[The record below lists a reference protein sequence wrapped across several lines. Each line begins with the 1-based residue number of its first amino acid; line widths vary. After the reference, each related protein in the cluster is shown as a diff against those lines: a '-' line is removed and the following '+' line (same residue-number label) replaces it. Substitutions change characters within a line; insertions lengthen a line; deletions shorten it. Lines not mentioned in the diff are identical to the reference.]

1 MSNETR
7 VTEREPRGENMD
19 GERVESTAMNA
30 HKIAKVALDSGS
42 LKNVKTAWHTL
53 ANWLPQRV
61 ARVPAS
67 VHLKLLMAFAVIV
80 LLLIT
85 VGAVGLEALGEGN
98 RRADEI
104 VLLQRKVLAYRQLQH
119 DTTTQLY
126 NVASALVS
134 PDERTLDSTL
144 RQLNQFGYDL
154 DRLQYVSKD
163 EEELFSQIQ
172 QDYKQFIQSV
182 TQVIEL
188 IRAGKVTQGY
198 ELQRTQAASLAD
210 RLERRTNQLVN
221 RAQAEM
227 VARTDQNQAAYLTS
241 QWAVVGFA
249 VGSIALALLLGYAIS
264 WSLIGPVRQ
273 MNTRLSEIASGDFSQ
288 HVAIVN
294 RDELGTL
301 GANLNRMNDEL
312 GRLYAEIQART
323 RELAEKT
330 QQLEIANQHKS
341 EFLANMSH
349 ELRTPLNAIN
359 GFSEVLLEKLFGD
372 INPKQE
378 EYLRDILTSG
388 QHLLSL
394 INDILDISKVE
405 AGRMELERTR
415 FDLREALHS
424 SLMMIRERTTR
435 HAIQLNLNMDDTIG
449 ELEAD
454 ERKVKQ
460 VIFNLLSNAV
470 KFTPDGG
477 CITMTARMS
486 DSVAAVAVQ
495 DTGIGIAPDEQ
506 ARIFEE
512 FQQAKQD
519 PLQKQ
524 EGTGLGLT
532 LAKKFVELHGGRI
545 WVESEVGKG
554 STFTFT
560 IPVRSNE

>member
-1 MSNETR
+1 
-7 VTEREPRGENMD
+7 
-19 GERVESTAMNA
+19 MNA
-30 HKIAKVALDSGS
+30 NKIAKVALDSDS
-42 LKNVKTAWHTL
+42 LKNLKAAWHTL

-67 VHLKLLMAFAVIV
+67 VHLKLLAAFLVIV

-104 VLLQRKVLAYRQLQH
+104 VALQRKVLAYRQLQH
-119 DTTTQLY
+119 DTTIQLY

-188 IRAGKVTQGY
+188 VRAGKVTQGY

-288 HVAIVN
+288 HVTIVN

-312 GRLYAEIQART
+312 GQLYAEIQART
-323 RELAEKT
+323 QELAEKT

-341 EFLANMSH
+341 EFLTNMSH

-388 QHLLSL
+388 QHLLAL
-394 INDILDISKVE
+394 ITDILDISKVE

-415 FDLREALHS
+415 FDLREALHN
-424 SLMMIRERTTR
+424 SLMMIRERATR
-435 HAIQLNLNMDDTIG
+435 HAIQLNLTMDEAIG

-477 CITMTARMS
+477 CITMTAQTR
-486 DSVAAVAVQ
+486 DSMVAIAVQ

-519 PLQKQ
+519 PSQKH

-545 WVESEVGKG
+545 WVESAVGKG

-560 IPVRSNE
+560 IPMTNV

>member
-1 MSNETR
+1 
-7 VTEREPRGENMD
+7 MD